1 MNVRISS
8 EKELDDRLQLDKRSD
23 DTAFCRVFESEDELP
38 AGFFDQQDAIR
49 DGLEKVLWAN
59 FDDGVD
65 RARFKST
72 PAGAVHSQFCVSAEM
87 YGAER
92 IIIELSEEI
101 LGDKLIGLIW
111 AYLEKCPTPYCVLGS
126 VQRGLTGD
134 GVYLGRFVM
143 NQQEIVV
150 EESLS
155 DAWSRQIKFL
165 EFEETE
171 S

>member
-1 MNVRISS
+1 MNVHISS
-8 EKELDDRLQLDKRSD
+8 EKELDERLQLDKRSD
-23 DTAFCRVFESEDELP
+23 EAAFCRVFESEDELP

-65 RARFKST
+65 RSRYKSRES
-72 PAGAVHSQFCVSAEM
+72 GAVHTQFCVSAEM
-87 YGAER
+87 CGAER

-111 AYLEKCPTPYCVLGS
+111 AYLEKCPTPYCVIGA
-126 VQRGLTGD
+126 VQRGLMGD
-134 GVYLGRFVM
+134 GVCLGRFVM
-143 NQQEIVV
+143 NQREIVV

-155 DAWSRQIKFL
+155 DTWSRQIKYL